1 MQSKLVNHKK
11 KYQMNI
17 KGKLRKF
24 SFFLLTHSCSSQA
37 WLHDSNERK
46 SDVSVFL
53 LFLDKGEKKEIF
65 FPFPE
70 TYDKV

>member
-1 MQSKLVNHKK
+1 MQSKLV
-11 KYQMNI
+11 
-17 KGKLRKF
+17 
-24 SFFLLTHSCSSQA
+24 SFFLLTHSCSSKA

-53 LFLDKGEKKEIF
+53 LFLDKGGKKEIF